1 MNEHTFKLIREWAT
15 DKGIYDEGDIKTQ
28 TLKVYEEAGELAK
41 AVLNNDVGE
50 IEDAIGD
57 IVVVLTSVAHMSGL
71 SIEQY
76 IDTAYNV
83 IAKRNGKMINGTFVK
98 DK

>member
-1 MNEHTFKLIREWAT
+1 MNEHTFNLIRKWA
-15 DKGIYDEGDIKTQ
+15 DSKGIYDKGDIKTQ

-41 AVLNNDVGE
+41 AVLNNDLTE

-71 SIEQY
+71 KIEDC

-83 IAKRNGKMINGTFVK
+83 INKRSGNMINGTFVK

>member
-1 MNEHTFKLIREWAT
+1 MNEHTFNLIRKWA
-15 DKGIYDEGDIKTQ
+15 DSKGIYDKGDIKTQ

-41 AVLNNDVGE
+41 AVLNNDLTE

-71 SIEQY
+71 KIEDC
-76 IDTAYNV
+76 IDTAYDV
-83 IAKRNGKMINGTFVK
+83 INKRSGNMINGTFVK

>member
-1 MNEHTFKLIREWAT
+1 MNEHTFKLIREWASN
-15 DKGIYDEGDIKTQ
+15 KGIYDKGDIKTQ

-41 AVLNNDVGE
+41 AVLNNDIAE

-71 SIEQY
+71 SIEDC
-76 IDTAYNV
+76 IDTAYSV